1 MKNCKPIITEM
12 DLFFLEYVMG
22 LLLFSPDEDE
32 ELYNYTFEDQIIGK
46 MQVRSNQK
54 SSYYFY
60 LN

>member
-1 MKNCKPIITEM
+1 M